1 MAGVTRRAA
10 LAGGMLVAGGGAA
23 IAVGQRSRGRRWLH
37 SAGVIDGP
45 DLEKPEI
52 ETSVVW
58 HTLPSRH
65 MGRDVD
71 VGLYE
76 PDADPEALLVCL
88 HGRGASHRFAFESIG
103 VDRFV
108 AAAGLRWAVVGAD
121 GGDSYWHPRRDGTDA
136 QALIVEEVIPF
147 VTRRTRSLP
156 VLLLGWSMGGYG
168 ALLAASEHPALF
180 DGVAVSSPAVW
191 PRFDQAADGA
201 FDDERDF
208 ERHDLFRRA
217 RELRAGE
224 VRIDCGRDDP
234 FAGNITALAREIAG
248 ATVRFKQ
255 GFHEASTW
263 RSFVPAQLAFLHHAL
278 QRSW

>member
-1 MAGVTRRAA
+1 
-10 LAGGMLVAGGGAA
+10 MLVAGGGAA
-23 IAVGQRSRGRRWLH
+23 IAVGQQSRGRRWLH
-37 SAGVIDGP
+37 SAGLLDGP
-45 DLEKPEI
+45 DLEAPEI

-58 HTLPSRH
+58 QTLPSRH
-65 MGRDVD
+65 MGRDVG

-76 PDADPEALLVCL
+76 PDDPEVLLVCL

-108 AAAGLRWAVVGAD
+108 AAAGLPWAVVSAD

-136 QALIVEEVIPF
+136 QALVLEEVIPL
-147 VTRRTRSLP
+147 VTSRTGSLP
-156 VLLLGWSMGGYG
+156 MLLLGWSMGGYG

-180 DGVAVSSPAVW
+180 AGVAASSPAVW

-217 RELRAGE
+217 RELRAAG

-234 FAGNITALAREIAG
+234 FAANIAALAREIAG
-248 ATVRFKQ
+248 ATVRFKD
-255 GFHEASTW
+255 GFHEAPTW
-263 RSFVPAQLAFLHHAL
+263 RSFVPAQLTFLQHAL
-278 QRSW
+278 HRS